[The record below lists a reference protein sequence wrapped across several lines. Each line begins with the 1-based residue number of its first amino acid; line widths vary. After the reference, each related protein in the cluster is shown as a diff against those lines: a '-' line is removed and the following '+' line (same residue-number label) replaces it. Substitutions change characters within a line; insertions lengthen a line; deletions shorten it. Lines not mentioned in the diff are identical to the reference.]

1 MRMDYSKVPAA
12 EAAAADPKPPP
23 NLCLSGWRLGSFM
36 AASVAWTVFIIN
48 ISIFLW
54 MWSRSPI
61 NGGNGVVFQGSC
73 KTSNALDILIHL
85 LINIFSTCL
94 LGASNYCMQCLN
106 APTRD
111 EVGKAHSEKKWVDI
125 GVPSFRNLS
134 FMTKSKLLMWSL
146 LALSSIPLHL
156 LYNSVVFKTSQA
168 NQYSAALV
176 SQDFWAGA
184 PWISPCNDTDMP
196 LQDPWFWYES
206 ASECQ
211 AQFERFIPSLLG
223 RVQLNSS
230 SFQKLTASDCIEAY
244 DANFETGRSDVVL
257 VSTAHNANNSILF
270 SQSPDPYLVGDTP
283 TTEHYQWMC
292 YSNTSD
298 FSDPCDIP
306 SPNEASTW
314 NIKVV
319 IRSIIV

>member
-1 MRMDYSKVPAA
+1 MDYSKVPAA
-12 EAAAADPKPPP
+12 EAAAAAADPKPPP
-23 NLCLSGWRLGSFM
+23 NLRLSGWRLGSFM

-73 KTSNALDILIHL
+73 KTSNALDIFIHL

-111 EVGKAHSEKKWVDI
+111 EVDKAHSEKKWVDI

-156 LYNSVVFKTSQA
+156 L
-168 NQYSAALV
+168 
-176 SQDFWAGA
+176 
-184 PWISPCNDTDMP
+184 
-196 LQDPWFWYES
+196 
-206 ASECQ
+206 
-211 AQFERFIPSLLG
+211 
-223 RVQLNSS
+223 
-230 SFQKLTASDCIEAY
+230 
-244 DANFETGRSDVVL
+244 
-257 VSTAHNANNSILF
+257 
-270 SQSPDPYLVGDTP
+270 
-283 TTEHYQWMC
+283 
-292 YSNTSD
+292 
-298 FSDPCDIP
+298 
-306 SPNEASTW
+306 
-314 NIKVV
+314 
-319 IRSIIV
+319 